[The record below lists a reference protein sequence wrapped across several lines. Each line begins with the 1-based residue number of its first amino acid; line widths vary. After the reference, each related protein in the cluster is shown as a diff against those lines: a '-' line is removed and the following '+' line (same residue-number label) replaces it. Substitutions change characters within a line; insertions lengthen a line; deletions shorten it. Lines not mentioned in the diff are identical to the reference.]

1 MADLVISDTAILDLQ
16 AGFENVQSNLNL
28 TDNPAVE
35 PSKEIIGARVLTQAV
50 QSFNEHV
57 TKTRE
62 KYTKKTDEFIEFLG
76 EVMNGSEQADSEMA
90 TALAVEDHHQTIA

>member
-1 MADLVISDTAILDLQ
+1 
-16 AGFENVQSNLNL
+16 
-28 TDNPAVE
+28 
-35 PSKEIIGARVLTQAV
+35 
-50 QSFNEHV
+50 V